1 MRPPMSALHALL
13 LELVAGRQNC
23 QPRPN
28 SQQQT
33 LALFLSS
40 FQSQQFYLP

>member
-1 MRPPMSALHALL
+1 MSALHALL
-13 LELVAGRQNC
+13 LELVAGRQKC

-33 LALFLSS
+33 LTLFLSS
-40 FQSQQFYLP
+40 FALLHTVTNAISL